1 MKPLF
6 SETQKTMGGADCGED
21 QEFGFGHLSRE
32 AEGALGY
39 TSLGLGESLGWGWT

>member
-6 SETQKTMGGADCGED
+6 SETQKAMGGADCGED

-32 AEGALGY
+32 AEGTGIHQ
-39 TSLGLGESLGWGWT
+39 SRVRGEV